1 MMLIFE
7 FIEKS
12 NAAASADD
20 VFALYRD
27 ALAILGYERIAMIA
41 LTPAAQRAS
50 SAGGL
55 QPLIGANVPE
65 SWLKH
70 YFDRRYHEVD
80 PVLRVALGQR
90 SAILWDQLLTAE
102 TTTAKQRQV
111 LLESQEVGLH
121 HGVSIPIHGPRGET
135 FIVSLAAS
143 QTGEIDTRCVGS
155 LQVLTTQFH
164 LTYLQRVEGPNLRK
178 PEISLTDRERE
189 CLTWTAQGKSA
200 WAISRIL
207 GVSEHTVNFHLKGAM
222 KKLSCGN
229 RVQAVVSALNFGLI
243 TP

>member
-1 MMLIFE
+1 
-7 FIEKS
+7 
-12 NAAASADD
+12 
-20 VFALYRD
+20 
-27 ALAILGYERIAMIA
+27 
-41 LTPAAQRAS
+41 
-50 SAGGL
+50 
-55 QPLIGANVPE
+55 
-65 SWLKH
+65 
-70 YFDRRYHEVD
+70 
-80 PVLRVALGQR
+80 
-90 SAILWDQLLTAE
+90 
-102 TTTAKQRQV
+102 
-111 LLESQEVGLH
+111 
-121 HGVSIPIHGPRGET
+121 
-135 FIVSLAAS
+135 LAAS

-243 TP
+243 TA